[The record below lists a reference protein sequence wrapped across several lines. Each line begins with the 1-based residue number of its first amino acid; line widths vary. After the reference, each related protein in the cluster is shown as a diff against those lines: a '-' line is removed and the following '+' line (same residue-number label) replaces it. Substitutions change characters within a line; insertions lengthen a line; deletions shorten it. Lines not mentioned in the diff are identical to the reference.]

1 MQRTTCCVCA
11 DDSTLVEKFVLPK
24 LPVTYSSPST
34 PLDGDITIDAKWGGC
49 ARCGSLQLMTLIDP
63 NILYSTPHNDT
74 TISPMW
80 IKHHSEFAS
89 FISHGIDETRK
100 ITEIGGASGSLAL
113 LLNDKVRE
121 YTIMDMSEQDLKINV
136 KFLKGNCETYD
147 FHEEDTLVLSH
158 VFEHLYEPFSFI
170 KNCAKNKV
178 RDVFIS
184 NPAMRAESVIL
195 PVDIEHTYFADDID
209 VQNMF
214 ERNNYTLV
222 QKKAFGDHSFFAQFK
237 YGFTAT
243 PVNNLRPGRDD
254 VIVKSFLNR
263 KLNLENVKL
272 EGDVFIA
279 PAGQFGQIFYYYSK
293 YDKILGY
300 LDNDKNKQ
308 GQRVYGTPYYTYSFD
323 HLKTVQKPQVVL
335 YMRHYC
341 NEIINQIMN
350 INPATKIIT
359 F

>member
-1 MQRTTCCVCA
+1 
-11 DDSTLVEKFVLPK
+11 
-24 LPVTYSSPST
+24 
-34 PLDGDITIDAKWGGC
+34 
-49 ARCGSLQLMTLIDP
+49 
-63 NILYSTPHNDT
+63 
-74 TISPMW
+74 
-80 IKHHSEFAS
+80 
-89 FISHGIDETRK
+89 
-100 ITEIGGASGSLAL
+100 
-113 LLNDKVRE
+113 
-121 YTIMDMSEQDLKINV
+121 
-136 KFLKGNCETYD
+136 
-147 FHEEDTLVLSH
+147 
-158 VFEHLYEPFSFI
+158 
-170 KNCAKNKV
+170 
-178 RDVFIS
+178 
-184 NPAMRAESVIL
+184 MRADSVIL

-359 F
+359 C